1 MWSKIVV
8 TGEAEV
14 RGARVIIVREGTV
27 PLSESAADVARHAP
41 SALVLVATGRDEDVA
56 AFLDASL
63 LPPGRVIGLDPE
75 RAHAVAD
82 AVARGEAVPVEATAR
97 VGGGLAA
104 VRGRLAAGG
113 LLLEDLLQPL
123 Q

>member
-8 TGEAEV
+8 TGESEV
-14 RGARVIIVREGTV
+14 RGARVVVVPSLVNDAARE
-27 PLSESAADVARHAP
+27 VARYAP
-41 SALVLVATGRDEDVA
+41 GALVLVATGRDADVA

-63 LPPGRVIGLDPE
+63 LPPGRVVGVAPE
-75 RAHAVAD
+75 RAREVAE

-97 VGGGLAA
+97 LEGGLVP

-113 LLLEDLLQPL
+113 LLLEEPLEPL